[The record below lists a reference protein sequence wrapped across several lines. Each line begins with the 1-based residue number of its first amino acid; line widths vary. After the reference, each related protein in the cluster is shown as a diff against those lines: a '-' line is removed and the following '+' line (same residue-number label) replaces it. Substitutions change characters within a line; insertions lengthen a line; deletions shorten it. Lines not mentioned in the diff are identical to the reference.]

1 MLFLDIA
8 ENLALVRSN
17 IARAAEHCGRDA
29 GEILLIGAT
38 KMNGAERVREA
49 IAAGLTACGENRVQE
64 MLEKNS
70 AGAYAGAQ
78 LHFIG
83 HLQKNKVK
91 NTVGLCSLI
100 HSVDSVPLLAAIDRE
115 AARRGICQD
124 VLLEVNIGNEQSKSG
139 FAASDIPQAL
149 SLAADFRSIR
159 VRGLMAIPPICR
171 SGEENLPY
179 FQFMHKLFIDNGEK
193 KYDNVAMDFLSMGM
207 SGDYEAAISCGANMV
222 RVGTAIFGKRDYS
235 QNSLEDSHGF
245 HG

>member
-1 MLFLDIA
+1 MDIA
-8 ENLALVRSN
+8 ENLAFVRAK
-17 IARAAEHCGRDA
+17 IARAAERCGRDA

-38 KMNGAERVREA
+38 KMNSAERVREA

-100 HSVDSVPLLAAIDRE
+100 HSVDSVPLLAAIDKE

-139 FAASDIPQAL
+139 FAAADIPEAL
-149 SLAADFRSIR
+149 SLAADFRSVR

-193 KYDNVAMDFLSMGM
+193 KYDNVAMDFLSMGV